1 MTYARITTDETA
13 IVLAISPALVTAE
26 AAAVY
31 TSLTAE
37 YIKAAFR
44 NGDLPGYCQVHQTL
58 RLQITDL
65 DAWMSAAEVKASS
78 VPAIVASAGIIPG
91 FRTNPSRRGRS
102 A

>member
-1 MTYARITTDETA
+1 MTGPRMTTVGPTSM
-13 IVLAISPALVTAE
+13 LAISPAWVTAE
-26 AAAVY
+26 AAAIY
-31 TSLTAE
+31 TSLTAA

-44 NGDLPGYCQVHQTL
+44 SGELPGYRHGHRTL
-58 RLQITDL
+58 RFKITDL

-78 VPAIVASAGIIPG
+78 PPTGAAVSGITPG

>member
-1 MTYARITTDETA
+1 MTRSRVTA
-13 IVLAISPALVTAE
+13 VEATSMLSIAPAWVTAE

-31 TSLTAE
+31 TSLTAD

-44 NGDLPGYCQVHQTL
+44 NGELPGYRHGHRTL
-58 RLQITDL
+58 RFKIADL

-78 VPAIVASAGIIPG
+78 PPTSAPVAGLTPG
-91 FRTNPSRRGRS
+91 FRTNPSRRARS

>member
-1 MTYARITTDETA
+1 MTRTRITTVEPA
-13 IVLAISPALVTAE
+13 SMLAISPAWVTAE

-37 YIKAAFR
+37 YVKSAFR
-44 NGDLPGYCQVHQTL
+44 SGDLPGYRHGHRTL
-58 RLQITDL
+58 RFKITDL

-78 VPAIVASAGIIPG
+78 APAIASGAGIMSG

>member
-1 MTYARITTDETA
+1 MERSRAA
-13 IVLAISPALVTAE
+13 IVESTSTPAISPAWVTAE

-44 NGDLPGYCQVHQTL
+44 NGELPGYRHGHRTL
-58 RLQITDL
+58 RFKIADL
-65 DAWMSAAEVKASS
+65 EAWMSGAEVKASN
-78 VPAIVASAGIIPG
+78 VPMGLSFSGITAG

-102 A
+102 S

>member
-1 MTYARITTDETA
+1 MTRSRVAAVEA
-13 IVLAISPALVTAE
+13 SSMLAIAPAWVTAE

-44 NGDLPGYCQVHQTL
+44 NGDLPGYRHGHRTL
-58 RLQITDL
+58 RFKIADL
-65 DAWMSAAEVKASS
+65 DAWMSAAKVTASS
-78 VPAIVASAGIIPG
+78 PQASAPVAGLTLG
-91 FRTNPSRRGRS
+91 FRTNPSRRARS